1 MVVSSSNNI
10 VISLVLMIVLMF
22 SGYLIGNFFGVG
34 LEYYMPFLVW
44 LLALCVFNIFL
55 DKKHVNVYLKEEAKA

>member
-10 VISLVLMIVLMF
+10 VISLVLMFILMF
-22 SGYLIGNFFGVG
+22 SGYLIGNFFGIG

-55 DKKHVNVYLKEEAKA
+55 DKNHVNVYMEDMQS

>member
-10 VISLVLMIVLMF
+10 VISLVLMFILMF
-22 SGYLIGNFFGVG
+22 SGYLIGNFFGIG

-44 LLALCVFNIFL
+44 LLALCVFNMFL
-55 DKKHVNVYLKEEAKA
+55 DKNHVNVYIEDMQS

>member
-1 MVVSSSNNI
+1 MDVSSSNNI
-10 VISLVLMIVLMF
+10 VISLVLMFILMF

-44 LLALCVFNIFL
+44 LLALCVFNMFL
-55 DKKHVNVYLKEEAKA
+55 DKNHVNVYIEDMQS

>member
-10 VISLVLMIVLMF
+10 VISLVLMFILMF
-22 SGYLIGNFFGVG
+22 SGYLIGNFFGIG

-55 DKKHVNVYLKEEAKA
+55 DKNHVNVYLKEVKT

>member
-1 MVVSSSNNI
+1 MDVSSSNNI
-10 VISLVLMIVLMF
+10 VISLVLMFILMF

-44 LLALCVFNIFL
+44 LLALCVFNMFL
-55 DKKHVNVYLKEEAKA
+55 DKNHVNVYMEDMQS

>member
-1 MVVSSSNNI
+1 MGLFSNNI
-10 VISLVLMIVLMF
+10 VISFGLMF
-22 SGYLIGNFFGVG
+22 ILIISGYSIGTFFGIK

-55 DKKHVNVYLKEEAKA
+55 DKNHVNVYLKEEKS

>member
-1 MVVSSSNNI
+1 MDVSSSNNI
-10 VISLVLMIVLMF
+10 VISLVLMFILMF
-22 SGYLIGNFFGVG
+22 SGYLIGNFFGIG

-55 DKKHVNVYLKEEAKA
+55 DKNHVNVYIEDMQS

>member
-1 MVVSSSNNI
+1 MAESSNNI
-10 VISLVLMIVLMF
+10 LLSLSLMLILML
-22 SGYLIGNFFGVG
+22 SGYSIGTFFDVG

-44 LLALCVFNIFL
+44 LLALCIFNIFL